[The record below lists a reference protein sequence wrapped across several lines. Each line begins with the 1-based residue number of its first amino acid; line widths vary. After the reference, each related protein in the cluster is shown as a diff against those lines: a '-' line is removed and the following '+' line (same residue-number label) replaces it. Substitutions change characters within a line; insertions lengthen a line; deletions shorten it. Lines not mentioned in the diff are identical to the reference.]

1 MDSTRTRYLPLG
13 TFFGMVNS
21 TCDFSAVAS
30 ALETEVGL
38 MKEGDG
44 RRTICRPSTLRT
56 RQRTSDRTY
65 TPRLEPYVTRRL
77 PRIHICAVWNLRH
90 IELHRSEMR
99 NARRCYEAKLIA
111 GSNGGGT
118 CPRTVL
124 EAAHIRGGDGCYAR
138 VCLVVL
144 GLPD

>member
-21 TCDFSAVAS
+21 TCDFSAVAL
-30 ALETEVGL
+30 ALKTEVGL
-38 MKEGDG
+38 MEKVER
-44 RRTICRPSTLRT
+44 RRTIHRPSTLRT
-56 RQRTSDRTY
+56 RQRTSNRTY
-65 TPRLEPYVTRRL
+65 TRRLEPHVTRWL

-90 IELHRSEMR
+90 VELHRSEMR
-99 NARRCYEAKLIA
+99 NARRCDEAKLIA
-111 GSNGGGT
+111 GSNGGST

-124 EAAHIRGGDGCYAR
+124 KAAHIRGGDGCYAR